1 MGIFYKLRIWVRD
14 FFRVL
19 KQRVGYSLAVILLLG
34 IAATMTN
41 LNNHLYKRN
50 HGVVVHDVIGYYGYL
65 PATFIYNDLTLSFIG
80 NDPKSFVGKIHVHS
94 SPNGGRHFKMTM
106 GLAFLYL
113 PFFLIGHFSA
123 WISGAEMSGFS
134 QPYMFWLQFSSLFY
148 LLIGLLTLR
157 SVLLRYFKDGLVS
170 FVLLAVVAGT
180 NLFYYVTLEAAMS
193 HAYNFFLFC
202 LFIWL
207 TIRWYEQPSAGNSI
221 AVGLV
226 FGLIALIRP
235 TNGLIVIFFLL
246 FNVYKRGHLA
256 RRIKLFIE
264 IWPQILLI
272 ALFAFVVVFPQ
283 LLFWKMNTGSWIF
296 YTYGNEG
303 FFFDKPQ
310 IIRGLFSYR
319 KGWLLYTPIMIFGLA
334 GIYFLR
340 KRLPAFFL
348 PILLFM
354 LLNIYVIYSWWDF
367 SYGGSFGSRPM
378 IDSYGLMAISM
389 AAMLDSVQK
398 NRKLAGYLVKGIML
412 VLILFSIFQ
421 TVQYKYQ
428 AIHFSEMSKAAYW
441 HSFGKVKADKNF
453 FDLLEPLDY
462 ASMTR
467 GVYATKPKIR
477 NWIYDQT
484 SNSFETLNKDGSY
497 FLSDDRKYQFVSFES
512 QSSLDARS
520 GKYSSLLSKD
530 KSFSSGIDF
539 FVSSRQRYKVTVW
552 KKPANVQASL
562 VMASIKPDE
571 FYFLKDEI
579 DSTDAN
585 GWGRISFEVEMP
597 EKINQMYRVYVWN
610 KSQDTVFFD
619 DLKIEL
625 LQR

>member
-1 MGIFYKLRIWVRD
+1 MGIFYKLGIWVRD

-34 IAATMTN
+34 VAATMTN

-65 PATFIYNDLTLSFIG
+65 PTVFIYKDLSLGFISS
-80 NDPKSFVGKIHVHS
+80 DPKSFVGKIHVHS
-94 SPNGGRHFKMTM
+94 SPSGGGYFKMTM

-441 HSFGKVKADKNF
+441 HNFGKVKADKNF

-512 QSSLDARS
+512 QSDLDARS
-520 GKYSSLLSKD
+520 GKYSSMLLKD

-552 KKPANVQASL
+552 KKPANAHASL
-562 VMASIKPDE
+562 VMASVKPDE
-571 FYFLKDEI
+571 FYFLKEEI
-579 DSTDAN
+579 DSTDVK